1 LARSPAASTRLNAAA
16 SAKRLHRQLGLEAR
30 IRQSGG
36 SVDVFEII
44 AELDIP
50 LLFKPL
56 ETAQGLCLPKP
67 LRGIMITT
75 RRTLSIQRF
84 TAAHELGHLM
94 LDHEASIDLEI
105 LERGPLGPD
114 KGRDLQ
120 EVAADAFAAE
130 FMLPRWLYGYHI
142 QRQGWSVAE
151 LRNPNV
157 TYQLALRMGASYE
170 ATCWGLLSH
179 QILKRPEVDALRKEK
194 VANMKTRLGDGFRP
208 ADSWADV
215 WRFTERDDG
224 GVIGSTERDLVRL
237 ELPENSS
244 AGYEWDVGILRDAGL
259 EILDDRSEF
268 NEDPIIYGAPA
279 KRRVMAR
286 PLASDRRMV
295 SLIES
300 QPWSPGNDSR
310 LTVTLNFDG
319 AETGGLSKAE
329 RRRMGAMPA

>member
-1 LARSPAASTRLNAAA
+1 LARSPAAATRLNAAA

-30 IRQSGG
+30 IHRSGG

-94 LDHEASIDLEI
+94 LNHEASIDLEI

-151 LRNPNV
+151 LLNPHI
-157 TYQLALRMGASYE
+157 TYQLSLRMGASYE

-179 QILKRPEVDALRKEK
+179 QILKRPDVDRLRKEK
-194 VANMKTRLGDGFRP
+194 VANMKARLGD
-208 ADSWADV
+208 
-215 WRFTERDDG
+215 
-224 GVIGSTERDLVRL
+224 
-237 ELPENSS
+237 
-244 AGYEWDVGILRDAGL
+244 GYEWDVGILREAGL

-268 NEDPIIYGAPA
+268 DEDPIIYGAPA

-286 PLASDRRMV
+286 PRASNRRVV

-300 QPWSPGNDSR
+300 QPWNPGNDSR

-329 RRRMGAMPA
+329 RRRVGAMPA